1 MYNVS
6 TFRRIAPRKTTALK
20 SALYSGS
27 HSGLRF
33 DQQFTGSTRGGDMAR
48 ARKAVDSSLHT
59 QATAVAAEIGA
70 RHKKA
75 RVEVLKMSVA
85 EYSAEMQVASASVY
99 AWENGTRSIPTE
111 ILRALE
117 LSYNISTSWIY
128 NGTEPMLLRRATEH
142 EATAGQ
148 SDMAHK
154 RKQESKNTAA
164 PSIQSMLEDS
174 ASATLEQLQA
184 INDYLQRAG
193 KAISTLSREVFSLD
207 NSGPRLT
214 RFPLMDSSVSAGSPV
229 STSDDTVSVDIVEFL
244 VNNPEHTFFVNV
256 VGDSMKDIGIYDSDT
271 LIIDRSIV
279 PKSGEIIVARV
290 FNELT
295 VKRFVRNG
303 KRVILAAENKAHKNI
318 EVTEDMDFSIIGV
331 VTTSIKKFRR

>member
-1 MYNVS
+1 
-6 TFRRIAPRKTTALK
+6 
-20 SALYSGS
+20 
-27 HSGLRF
+27 
-33 DQQFTGSTRGGDMAR
+33 MAR
-48 ARKAVDSSLHT
+48 VHKAADKQAKLST
-59 QATAVAAEIGA
+59 QASQQKQASAQAQGMSIAEQIGA
-70 RHKKA
+70 RHKTA
-75 RVEVLKMSVA
+75 RTEVLKMSVT
-85 EYSAEMQVASASVY
+85 EYSKRFHVAAASVY
-99 AWENGTRSIPTE
+99 AWENGTRSIPSE
-111 ILRALE
+111 VLRSLE
-117 LSYNISTSWIY
+117 SEHDISTSWIY
-128 NGTEPMLLRRATEH
+128 NGTEPMLIRRGVQAASSE
-142 EATAGQ
+142 
-148 SDMAHK
+148 K
-154 RKQESKNTAA
+154 A
-164 PSIQSMLEDS
+164 PSIQSMLETS

-184 INDYLQRAG
+184 INEYLQRAG
-193 KAISTLSREVFSLD
+193 KAISSLSREVFTLD
-207 NSGPRLT
+207 PERHRNT
-214 RFPLMDSSVSAGSPV
+214 RFPLMASSVSAGSPV